1 MLTFFQTMGKTI
13 AGLLGDSAT
22 HSFEKSEQDQAA
34 NACFS
39 GHPLSSY
46 LPYEI
51 FDEDNGLFINKK
63 SIGFAIELFPLVG
76 SDHTAQKN
84 INSLFEEILEE
95 GESIQCLLWTDHRID
110 SLLDFWEE
118 PRKKIGGVYAKIAT
132 KRVETFRNHKQFF
145 PSLFRCVI
153 SYTVPFDGNIQANT
167 QLIQKLK
174 IKKEKCLRI
183 LRSLSQSARTWKPVD
198 LLDLVGGMINFSSD
212 TKAMTSPWN
221 PFQSLASQ
229 IPRGSSIKIQDGHLV
244 GNHPDKLAFKSFRAV
259 DFPDVWSLIQMQ
271 HLVGDVERDSFRLRC
286 PFYLH
291 FAVHC
296 PNQTLAEQKF
306 KVREK
311 FVEKQGQSN
320 MFLKMVPQLAEE
332 LKEIHYAR
340 KEVYQGA
347 RYVWTNLS
355 VGIWSKPEELIHSE
369 EILKSIFRNNRFK
382 LVENHSFPLAAFLSA
397 LPMSLTEYVKG
408 LKSLNFFRTTLNR
421 ECGNYVPLQG
431 EWYGTLKSPGVLL
444 AGRKGQLM
452 NWNAFDNENGNYNI
466 AVIGRSG
473 SGKSVFMQELIFNG
487 LGTGAK
493 VFVLD
498 VGRSFD
504 KLCHTLDGQFMEFSR
519 QSTICL
525 NPFSK
530 FPLNNLV
537 ELNDCIILLK
547 SIIANMADPIHG
559 MNSEQNSLIEEAI
572 KEVWKEKQSD
582 ASITDV
588 ANWLKK
594 HEDQQARSIGRMLFP
609 YTTDGVFGHYF
620 EGKSNVDFSNPF
632 VLIEL
637 EELKEKKDLQ
647 SVVLQLL
654 MLTITDQAFLGDRK
668 TRFYICVDEAWDL
681 LRAKQTGP
689 FIETL
694 ARRLRKYNGSLI
706 VGTQQLDE
714 FESSPGAQAAYA
726 NSDWVCFLPQDD
738 KSIEKL
744 KKESKMPEGKIH
756 AMNQLNTVHGLF
768 SEVLI
773 CQGKSYSTHRLWL
786 DSFSNLLYSTQPADY
801 TRIQDLRKQGK
812 SLEDAIELILEER
825 ACKR

>member
-1 MLTFFQTMGKTI
+1 MRALLQTLGQKI
-13 AGLLGDSAT
+13 ASLLGDKDN
-22 HSFEKSEQDQAA
+22 SFSEKDSQRSSDD
-34 NACFS
+34 CFS
-39 GHPLSSY
+39 GNPLSAY
-46 LPYEI
+46 LPYEV
-51 FDEDNGLFINKK
+51 FDEESGIFINKK
-63 SIGFAIELFPLVG
+63 SLGFAIEMLPLVG
-76 SDHTAQKN
+76 SDNAAQKN
-84 INSLFEEILEE
+84 INSIFDEILEE

-118 PRKKIGGVYAKIAT
+118 PRKKMGGIYAKIAD
-132 KRVETFRNHKQFF
+132 KRVETFRNHNQFF
-145 PSLFRCVI
+145 PSLFRFVM
-153 SYTVPFDGNIQANT
+153 SYTLPFDGDIQSNVH
-167 QLIQKLK
+167 LIEKLK
-174 IKKEKCLRI
+174 VKKEKCLRI
-183 LRSLSQSARTWKPVD
+183 LRSLARSARVWKPID
-198 LLDLVGGMINFSSD
+198 LLDVVGGMINFSSD
-212 TKAMTSPWN
+212 TKPITPRWN
-221 PFQSLASQ
+221 PLQSLATQ
-229 IPRGSSIKIQDGHLV
+229 IPRGSSLEVRDGKLIS
-244 GNHPDKLAFKSFRAV
+244 NHQPKLAFKSFRAV
-259 DFPDVWSLIQMQ
+259 DFPDFWSLTQMQ
-271 HLVGDVERDSFRLRC
+271 HLIGDVERDSFRLLC

-296 PNQTLAEQKF
+296 PNQSIAEQKF

-311 FVEKQGQSN
+311 FVEKQGQSS
-320 MFLKMVPQLAEE
+320 MFLKMIPQLADE
-332 LKEIHYAR
+332 LKEIQYAR
-340 KEVYQGA
+340 KEIYQGA
-347 RYVWTNLS
+347 RYVWTNIS
-355 VGIWSKPEELIHSE
+355 VGIWSKPEAIVQSE
-369 EILKSIFRNNRFK
+369 EILKGIFRNNRFT
-382 LVENHSFPLAAFLSA
+382 LVDNQAFPLAAFLSA
-397 LPMSLTEYVKG
+397 LPLSLTEYVKG
-408 LKSLNFFRTTLNR
+408 LKTLNFFRTTLNR
-421 ECGNYVPLQG
+421 ECGNFVPLQG

-444 AGRKGQLM
+444 AGRRGQLM
-452 NWNAFDNENGNYNI
+452 NWNAFDNEHGNYNI
-466 AVIGRSG
+466 AVVGRSG

-504 KLCHTLDGQFMEFSR
+504 KLCHTLDGQFIEFSR

-530 FPLNNLV
+530 FPLNNAA

-547 SIIANMADPIHG
+547 SIIANMADPTNG

-572 KEVWKEKQSD
+572 KEVWKAKHSE

-588 ANWLKK
+588 ANWLKQ

-609 YTTDGVFGHYF
+609 YTREGVFGHYF
-620 EGKSNVDFSNPF
+620 TGKNNVDFTNPF

-654 MLTITDQAFLGDRK
+654 ILTITDQAFLGDRK

-706 VGTQQLDE
+706 VGTQQLED
-714 FESSPGAQAAYA
+714 FDTSPGAQAAYA

-738 KSIEKL
+738 KSIENL
-744 KKESKMPEGKIH
+744 KRESKMPEGKIQALH
-756 AMNQLNTVHGLF
+756 NLNTIHGVF

-786 DSFSNLLYSTQPADY
+786 DSFSNLLYSTQAADY
-801 TRIQDLRKQGK
+801 ARIQDLRKDGK
-812 SLEDAIELILEER
+812 SLEDAIEMILEER
-825 ACKR
+825 KCKR